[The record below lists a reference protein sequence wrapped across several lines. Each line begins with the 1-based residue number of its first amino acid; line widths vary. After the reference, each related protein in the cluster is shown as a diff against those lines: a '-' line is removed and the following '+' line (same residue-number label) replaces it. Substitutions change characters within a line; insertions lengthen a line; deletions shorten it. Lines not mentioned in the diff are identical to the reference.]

1 MVVADKFA
9 LEAENISVLVEE
21 EVVVI
26 VAEPAKSNLME
37 RIGVVDVHYFKVA
50 IQYFSYFSTTQTQV
64 VVTEVVSTVIVAF
77 QRIHFISANI
87 A

>member
-9 LEAENISVLVEE
+9 LEAENVSVFVEE

-37 RIGVVDVHYFKVA
+37 RICVADVHSFEVA
-50 IQYFSYFSTTQTQV
+50 ILYFSFLS
-64 VVTEVVSTVIVAF
+64 F
-77 QRIHFISANI
+77 L
-87 A
+87 